1 MKDLVTKGTGNSR
14 YMKSAIGASE
24 TWEQAREKLRNGTFP
39 FDLNGLNEA
48 GIEQM
53 GMALS
58 KQNLLSDETAASL
71 GLSGDPT
78 VNDAFGALDYVA
90 QYGWYREWQEWEL
103 SYGTSTQRD
112 LWSINMYGG
121 YSIVTS
127 IVQYSDDL
135 SIDEEG
141 NITLLN
147 PESIEGNNTNY
158 PLSISG
164 QTPVFAGK
172 YISIAYSSSNPAYS
186 NPSFFYVAEDS
197 TYIEDTSSYYID
209 GIKITNMQ
217 PITTQLSETYNETL
231 YSIDPDTYPSGE
243 VGLSTYYPLGLVKDA
258 IGKLGL
264 PGTQIITGSY
274 VGTGTS
280 GSRGRC
286 TLTFDFAPKMVLV
299 YSPLSLESQA
309 GSTSS
314 PLILISPNNGITQ
327 GSTNTQSTQWG
338 FNRATWSV
346 NSVSWYADNAEH
358 QKNMSP
364 NYTYVYFA
372 IG

>member
-58 KQNLLSDETAASL
+58 KQNLLSDETASAL

-78 VNDAFGALDYVA
+78 VNDAFDKLA
-90 QYGWYREWQEWEL
+90 
-103 SYGTSTQRD
+103 D
-112 LWSINMYGG
+112 LI
-121 YSIVTS
+121 
-127 IVQYSDDL
+127 DDL
-135 SIDEEG
+135 D
-141 NITLLN
+141 
-147 PESIEGNNTNY
+147 
-158 PLSISG
+158 
-164 QTPVFAGK
+164 
-172 YISIAYSSSNPAYS
+172 IAVENG
-186 NPSFFYVAEDS
+186 V
-197 TYIEDTSSYYID
+197 
-209 GIKITNMQ
+209 KI
-217 PITTQLSETYNETL
+217 
-231 YSIDPDTYPSGE
+231 
-243 VGLSTYYPLGLVKDA
+243 A
-258 IGKLGL
+258 IG
-264 PGTQIITGSY
+264 SY
-274 VGTGTS
+274 MGTGTS